1 MQQRIA
7 WIDILKGIGILLVVF
22 GHITPDGTA
31 KTFIYSFHM
40 PLFFFVSGYVFDP
53 YRHPQYRDFF
63 IKRFKSI
70 ILPFI
75 LFYVL
80 SHIVSLIISSVLAS
94 QPLAAIHYYHP
105 LLGLFIANS
114 EWTQAV
120 NNVPLWFL
128 PCLFI
133 TVNILYLLRIS
144 FQFSITQ
151 LAVSLLIISILAFM
165 ESTYRAASLPWM
177 LDTALTAVVFSGCG
191 LIAKTIQHDGLK
203 FLPRSRA
210 SAVALFLAFLGVTIY
225 CSFANGR
232 VDMNTRHYGN
242 YFLFYGAAVSGILAC
257 AMLARAM
264 PPIPILSYMGMHSIT
279 ILVLHLPFSQMS
291 VALFDGL
298 FLWYTD
304 IPVNYILNGNIW
316 AVIISG
322 MTVAQLIV
330 ILRLLDKY
338 YSLPLSRK

>member
-22 GHITPDGTA
+22 GHITPDGTV

-63 IKRFKSI
+63 KKRFKSI
-70 ILPFI
+70 ILPFV
-75 LFYVL
+75 LFYLL
-80 SHIVSLIISSVLAS
+80 SHIASLIISSVLGS
-94 QPLAAIHYYHP
+94 QPLAAANYYRP
-105 LLGLFIANS
+105 LLGLLIANS
-114 EWTQAV
+114 EWTQVV

-133 TVNILYLLRIS
+133 TVNILHLLRVS
-144 FQFSITQ
+144 FQFSMTK
-151 LAVSLLIISILAFM
+151 LAVSLLIISILAFL
-165 ESTYRAASLPWM
+165 ESKYMTASLPWM

-191 LIAKTIQHDGLK
+191 LIAKTIQHAGLK
-203 FLPRSRA
+203 IVPHSRA

-242 YFLFYGAAVSGILAC
+242 YFLFYGAAISGILSC
-257 AMLARAM
+257 ALLARVM
-264 PPIPILSYMGMHSIT
+264 PPIPIISYVGMHSIT
-279 ILVLHLPFSQMS
+279 ILVLHLPLSQLS
-291 VALFDGL
+291 VACFDGL

-304 IPVNYILNGNIW
+304 IPVNYILNGNMW

-322 MTVAQLIV
+322 ITIAQLIL
-330 ILRLLDKY
+330 ILRLFDKY
-338 YSLPLSRK
+338 YAPALSRK